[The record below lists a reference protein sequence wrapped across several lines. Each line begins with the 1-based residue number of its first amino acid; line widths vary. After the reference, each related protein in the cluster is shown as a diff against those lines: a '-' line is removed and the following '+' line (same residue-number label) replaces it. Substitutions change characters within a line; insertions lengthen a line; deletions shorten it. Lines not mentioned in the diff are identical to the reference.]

1 MEFLLGTAEKPIHME
16 DCLRLSHVQ
25 YLRKLD
31 NETLREMVLFVAR
44 VSLVDS
50 DVNRVVGNTIL
61 HSKRLD
67 IDLPKLMLH
76 AEYLIHATSSTTATA
91 SRHVRR
97 LLLEHDPDN
106 SRKLSTDAE
115 RLILDIHCDLLAK
128 GKYFSPKLSPVVI
141 RYPDKKAQ
149 IIDLISHR
157 KNITDA
163 DLEALL
169 SESTPAPIQSGAL

>member
-1 MEFLLGTAEKPIHME
+1 MEFLLSTAEKPLYME
-16 DCLRLSHVQ
+16 EYLRLNHVQ
-25 YLRKLD
+25 YLRKLSYD
-31 NETLREMVLFVAR
+31 DLREMVLFIAR
-44 VSLVDS
+44 VSPVDS
-50 DVNRVVGNTIL
+50 DVNRVVGNTVF

-76 AEYLIHATSSTTATA
+76 AEYLIHTTSSTTATA

-106 SRKLSTDAE
+106 SRKLSPEAE
-115 RLILDIHCDLLAK
+115 RFILDIHCELLQK

-149 IIDLISHR
+149 IIYLISTR
-157 KNITDA
+157 KTITGE
-163 DLEALL
+163 DLDALL
-169 SESTPAPIQSGAL
+169 SESTPASIQSGAL

>member
-1 MEFLLGTAEKPIHME
+1 MEFLLNTAEKPLHME
-16 DCLRLSHVQ
+16 DYLRLNHVQ

-31 NETLREMVLFVAR
+31 NETLQEMLLFVAR

-76 AEYLIHATSSTTATA
+76 AEHLIHSTSSTTATA

-106 SRKLSTDAE
+106 SKGLSPDEE
-115 RLILDIHCDLLAK
+115 RLVLDVHCELLAQ

-141 RYPDKKAQ
+141 RYPDKKGQ
-149 IIDLISHR
+149 IIELISNR
-157 KNITDA
+157 KTITDE
-163 DLEALL
+163 DLEAIL
-169 SESTPAPIQSGAL
+169 SECTPAAIQCGAL